1 MRLSYAP
8 IKSVIAND
16 EPPRGEWQSW
26 LGTLGTCLRGEWRRQ
41 NLGSEGKCVIQGA
54 VMVVSFD
61 WAAYPA
67 GTIDLPVQVESGVLQ
82 MVAENGSFIAA
93 SLVSGKTITVT
104 ASAHA
109 GRTLATG
116 SFIVKEAI

>member
-16 EPPRGEWQSW
+16 EPPVGEWQSW

-41 NLGSEGKCVIQGA
+41 SIGAEGRCAIQGA
-54 VMVVSFD
+54 MMSVSFD
-61 WAAYPA
+61 WADYPS
-67 GTIDLPVQVESGVLQ
+67 GTIDLPVQVENGVLQ
-82 MVAENGSFIAA
+82 MVAENGTFIAA

-104 ASAHA
+104 ASTHS

-116 SFIVKEAI
+116 VLIVKEAT